1 MGSQQ
6 PSVSVKESTFVIQN
20 NTIESAVPLF
30 IGYTEKQPAILLASI
45 TTLSDYEML
54 FGGPHNGN
62 AVLYYV
68 VKHFFDNGGQN
79 CFIFSLSTYDVL
91 DNSVPEDIIG
101 QLTNSELAKTIAAEP
116 NITLLAFPDSILF
129 PDSDFTLWHQYW
141 QSMLSFCRLRTGLF
155 AVLDTPDDP
164 DYARQCLTSYNGMNS
179 EWGGGWWPRLITPY
193 QKAGTMVT
201 VPPSG
206 AVLAAIQKTDN
217 TKGVWSAPANIVLSQ
232 VTRPSYSWL
241 DATELFDPDG
251 ASLNLIRSFPG
262 RGTRIWGCRTLT
274 EDSGSSFRYVQTRRL
289 ITWCEINIG
298 HLGRMFVFEPNNEI
312 TWFKFRGIVTNWL
325 RQLWQ
330 QGGLYGQQEQ
340 DAFQILLGLDETM
353 TQNDIQAGKMIMNIQ
368 LAVISPAEFIEL
380 SLVFNMNATVS
391 TGSQ

>member
-6 PSVSVKESTFVIQN
+6 PGVSMTESTFVVQN
-20 NTIESAVPLF
+20 TTIESAVPLF
-30 IGYTEKQPAILLASI
+30 IGYTEKQPAILSTSI
-45 TTLSDYEML
+45 TTLFDYEML

-62 AVLYYV
+62 SVLYYV
-68 VKHFFDNGGQN
+68 VKHFFDNGGQGGLV
-79 CFIFSLSTYDVL
+79 FSLGTYDLL

-101 QLTNSELAKTIAAEP
+101 QLTNSELAKSIAAEP

-129 PDSDFTLWHQYW
+129 PDSDTSLWQQSW
-141 QSMLSFCRLRTGLF
+141 QIILSLCRLRTGLF
-155 AVLDTPDDP
+155 AVLDAPYSADD
-164 DYARQCLTSYNGMNS
+164 ASRCLNSYNGMNS
-179 EWGGGWWPRLITPY
+179 EWGGAWWPRLVTPY
-193 QKAGTMVT
+193 QKKGTVVT

-232 VTRPSYSWL
+232 VTRPSHSWL
-241 DATELFDPDG
+241 DAAELFHPDA

-262 RGTRIWGCRTLT
+262 RGIRIWGCRTLT

-312 TWFKFRGIVTNWL
+312 TWFKFKGIVTNWL

-353 TQNDIQAGKMIMNIQ
+353 TKNDIQAGKMIINIR
-368 LAVISPAEFIEL
+368 LAVIYPAEFIEL

-391 TGSQ
+391 IGSQ